1 MIALETEEVMGL
13 KVPPDPN
20 FGKSVD
26 PDQTAGV
33 ISFIFGVDVALV
45 AVYASVCVKLII
57 NLIHY
62 SDNTMQSV

>member
-33 ISFIFGVDVALV
+33 ISFIFGVCVAL
-45 AVYASVCVKLII
+45 AALYGLSRQIWNPTPRKLGE
-57 NLIHY
+57 
-62 SDNTMQSV
+62 